1 MRLWHLIFLVMM
13 AAIVLAVARESVGRV
28 ALVVFV
34 TGLAEFILGTT
45 FLMTLFR
52 TFGALGEARRL
63 TAYLEAVV
71 ATALVLIAAS
81 YIMNIV
87 LWVGVWLVQ
96 RVV

>member
-13 AAIVLAVARESVGRV
+13 AAIVAAVARESVGRV

-34 TGLAEFILGTT
+34 TGLLEFILGTT

-52 TFGALGEARRL
+52 TFGAIGEARRL
-63 TAYLEAVV
+63 LAYLEAII
-71 ATALVLIAAS
+71 ATALVLVVAS
-81 YIMNIV
+81 YVMTAV

>member
-13 AAIVLAVARESVGRV
+13 AAIVLTVAREPFGRV

-34 TGLAEFILGTT
+34 TGLIEFILGTA
-45 FLMTLFR
+45 FIMTLFR
-52 TFGALGEARRL
+52 TFGAIGEARHIL
-63 TAYLEAVV
+63 AYLEAIV
-71 ATALVLIAAS
+71 ATALVLIVAA
-81 YIMNIV
+81 YAMMAV